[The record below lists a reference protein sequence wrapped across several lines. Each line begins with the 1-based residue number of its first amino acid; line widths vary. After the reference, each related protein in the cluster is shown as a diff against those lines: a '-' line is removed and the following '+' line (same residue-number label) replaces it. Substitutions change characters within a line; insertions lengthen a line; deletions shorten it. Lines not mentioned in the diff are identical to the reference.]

1 MITQTISSETE
12 AAAEMLR
19 RGGLVAV
26 PTETVYGLAG
36 NGLDEAVIEKIY
48 KVKGRPAVKPISLMV
63 SGSDQMDA
71 LCREVP
77 PAALTLSGRFWPG
90 PLTLVLRAKECVP
103 SILRAG
109 GETVGLRCPR
119 QEQTL
124 ALLRSLEFPLAVPSA
139 NPSGKESPVTA
150 EEVHAYF
157 DGKIDA
163 VIDGGPCSLGQEST
177 VMDLSSEPYRIL
189 RQGSLPA
196 EEIADALV
204 DAMTL
209 IGITGGTGSGKTTA
223 LDVLREEGAMI
234 LDADRI
240 YHEQLECSSNMICE
254 LDAAFPT
261 AVQNGRLDRQ
271 ILREIVFRD
280 ESALQKL
287 NGITHRYVADEIR
300 NRLRTFAMEGGRLAA
315 VDAIGLFESG
325 LAERCDLTM
334 AVTAPEN
341 TRVRRI
347 MKRDGLTEDE
357 ALLRIRAQR
366 PDSWYIQHCDAV
378 LVNDGDLE
386 KMYQQMK
393 HIIEYSEKGGVQ
405 HG

>member
-71 LCREVP
+71 LCSEVP

-124 ALLRSLEFPLAVPSA
+124 ALLQSLEFPLAVPSA

-163 VIDGGPCSLGQEST
+163 VIDGGPCALGQEST

-196 EEIADALV
+196 EEIADARV

-234 LDADRI
+234 LVPP
-240 YHEQLECSSNMICE
+240 Q
-254 LDAAFPT
+254 F
-261 AVQNGRLDRQ
+261 
-271 ILREIVFRD
+271 
-280 ESALQKL
+280 K
-287 NGITHRYVADEIR
+287 
-300 NRLRTFAMEGGRLAA
+300 
-315 VDAIGLFESG
+315 
-325 LAERCDLTM
+325 
-334 AVTAPEN
+334 
-341 TRVRRI
+341 
-347 MKRDGLTEDE
+347 TEDWIG
-357 ALLRIRAQR
+357 RFCVK
-366 PDSWYIQHCDAV
+366 SYS
-378 LVNDGDLE
+378 G
-386 KMYQQMK
+386 MK
-393 HIIEYSEKGGVQ
+393 ARSKN
-405 HG
+405 